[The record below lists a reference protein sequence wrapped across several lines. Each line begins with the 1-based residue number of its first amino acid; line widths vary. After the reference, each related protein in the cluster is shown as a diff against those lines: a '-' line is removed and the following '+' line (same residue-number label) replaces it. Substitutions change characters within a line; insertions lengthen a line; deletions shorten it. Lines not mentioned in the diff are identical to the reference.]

1 MVNVKGGKLKRPEGV
16 PSQAYVA
23 WSLGFIGPE
32 DNEVNWYNG
41 VKN

>member
-1 MVNVKGGKLKRPEGV
+1 MDVYLEARPQTFARDEY
-16 PSQAYVA
+16 AA
-23 WSLGFIGPE
+23 WGLGFIGPE